1 MFIEN
6 DKKCKIGVTS
16 SRFLNPLPTKKKS
29 FFFIL
34 FKKVFVLRRK
44 KKVFCFHLHLSNLSG
59 NKKDEKFNK
68 NDRRKE
74 GRNVVKKGLSNKN
87 VNPNYLSVLKAF
99 SS

>member
-1 MFIEN
+1 
-6 DKKCKIGVTS
+6 
-16 SRFLNPLPTKKKS
+16 
-29 FFFIL
+29 
-34 FKKVFVLRRK
+34 
-44 KKVFCFHLHLSNLSG
+44 LSNLSG